1 MHGSGLAKR
10 WQGRS
15 KFVRQQEDII
25 MTALTIPDLA
35 GKSVLITG
43 ASSGIG
49 EALARAFAAQG
60 ALVGLHYNANSAA
73 AHAIARDI
81 EAAGGSVVL
90 VKADAASSDAMA
102 EAVAHVATT
111 FGRLDGVINNAGSM
125 IARVLYEDM
134 TDAQYEKVMDVNGR
148 SVLSTT
154 QAAIGHLK
162 VQGGFVINTTS
173 VAARTG
179 GTAGSGVYGSSKAFV
194 AAVTKGMALEFGK
207 FNVRVN
213 AVAPGVITT
222 PFQDK
227 YALPGQL
234 DQVAGSVPLK
244 RTGTPQDCV
253 GAYLF
258 LASESLS
265 GYITGQTIDVNGG
278 QFMP

>member
-1 MHGSGLAKR
+1 
-10 WQGRS
+10 
-15 KFVRQQEDII
+15 

-35 GKSVLITG
+35 GKAVLITG

-60 ALVGLHYNANSAA
+60 ALVGLHYNSNSEA
-73 AHAIARDI
+73 AHAIAGDI
-81 EAAGGSVVL
+81 EAAGGSVAL
-90 VKADAASSDAMA
+90 VKGDAASSEAMA
-102 EAVAHVATT
+102 EAVAHVAKT
-111 FGRLDGVINNAGSM
+111 FGRLDGLINNAGSM

-134 TDAQYEKVMDVNGR
+134 TDAHYDKVMDVNAR
-148 SVLSTT
+148 SVLSAS
-154 QAAIGHLK
+154 QAAVAHMKL
-162 VQGGFVINTTS
+162 QGGGFIINTTS

-194 AAVTKGMALEFGK
+194 GAVTKGMALEFGK
-207 FNVRVN
+207 YNIRVN

-258 LASESLS
+258 LASPMLS

>member
-1 MHGSGLAKR
+1 
-10 WQGRS
+10 
-15 KFVRQQEDII
+15 
-25 MTALTIPDLA
+25 MTDTLIIPDLR
-35 GKSVLITG
+35 GKAVIITG

-49 EALARAFAAQG
+49 AALAYAFAAQG
-60 ALVGLHYNANSAA
+60 ALVGLHYNSNAEA

-81 EAAGGSVVL
+81 EQAGGSVVL
-90 VKADAASSDAMA
+90 AQGDAAISDEMVA
-102 EAVAHVATT
+102 AVEKVAKT

-134 TDAQYEKVMDVNGR
+134 TDEHYDKVMDVNAR
-148 SVLSTT
+148 SVISTSR
-154 QAAIGHLK
+154 AALPYLK
-162 VQGGFVINTTS
+162 KQGGFIVNTTS

-207 FNVRVN
+207 HKIRVN

-234 DQVAGSVPLK
+234 DSVAGSVPLQ

-258 LASESLS
+258 LASDMLS
-265 GYITGQTIDVNGG
+265 GYVTGQTIDVNGG
-278 QFMP
+278 QVMP

>member
-1 MHGSGLAKR
+1 MTHLA
-10 WQGRS
+10 
-15 KFVRQQEDII
+15 
-25 MTALTIPDLA
+25 IPDLA
-35 GKSVLITG
+35 GKAVLITG

-60 ALVGLHYNANSAA
+60 ALVGLHYNSNTEA
-73 AHAIARDI
+73 AHAIAREI
-81 EAAGGSVVL
+81 ESAGGSVVL
-90 VKADAASSDAMA
+90 VKADAASSEAMA
-102 EAVAHVATT
+102 EAVAHVAKT
-111 FGRLDGVINNAGSM
+111 FGRLDGLINNAGSM
-125 IARVLYEDM
+125 IARILYEEM
-134 TDAQYEKVMDVNGR
+134 TDAHYDKVMDVNAR
-148 SVLSTT
+148 SVLSAS
-154 QAAIGHLK
+154 QAAVPHMKL
-162 VQGGFVINTTS
+162 QGGGFIINTTS

-194 AAVTKGMALEFGK
+194 GAVTKGMALEFGK
-207 FNVRVN
+207 YNIRVN

-222 PFQDK
+222 AFQDK

-265 GYITGQTIDVNGG
+265 GYITGQTIDINGG

>member
-1 MHGSGLAKR
+1 
-10 WQGRS
+10 
-15 KFVRQQEDII
+15 
-25 MTALTIPDLA
+25 MTTLTIPDLA
-35 GKSVLITG
+35 GKAVLITG

-60 ALVGLHYNANSAA
+60 ALVGLHYNSNVEA
-73 AHAIARDI
+73 AHTIARDI
-81 EAAGGSVVL
+81 EAAGGSVFAVR
-90 VKADAASSDAMA
+90 ADATDSDAMA
-102 EAVAHVATT
+102 TAVEEVART
-111 FGRLDGVINNAGSM
+111 FGRLDGLINNAGSM
-125 IARVLYEDM
+125 IARLTYEKM
-134 TDAQYEKVMDVNGR
+134 TDAHYDKVMDVNGR
-148 SVLSTT
+148 SVLSTVH
-154 QAAIGHLK
+154 AALPHIK
-162 VQGGFVINTTS
+162 KQGGFIINTTS
-173 VAARTG
+173 VAARSG

-207 FNVRVN
+207 YDIRVN

-222 PFQDK
+222 PFQEK

-258 LASESLS
+258 LASSMLS

-278 QFMP
+278 QLMP

>member
-1 MHGSGLAKR
+1 
-10 WQGRS
+10 
-15 KFVRQQEDII
+15 
-25 MTALTIPDLA
+25 MTVVTIPDLA
-35 GKSVLITG
+35 GKAVLITG

-60 ALVGLHYNANSAA
+60 ALVALHYNSNAEA

-90 VKADAASSDAMA
+90 VKADAASSQAMA
-102 EAVAHVATT
+102 EAVAHAATT

-125 IARVLYEDM
+125 IARVPYEEM
-134 TDAQYEKVMDVNGR
+134 TDDHYDKVMDVNAR
-148 SVLSTT
+148 SVIATT
-154 QAAIGHLK
+154 QAALPHLK
-162 VQGGFVINTTS
+162 RQGGFVINTTS

-194 AAVTKGMALEFGK
+194 GAVTKGMALEFGK
-207 FNVRVN
+207 YNIRVN

-244 RTGTPQDCV
+244 RTGSPRDCV

-258 LASESLS
+258 LASSDLS

>member
-1 MHGSGLAKR
+1 M
-10 WQGRS
+10 
-15 KFVRQQEDII
+15 
-25 MTALTIPDLA
+25 MTTLTIPDLA
-35 GKSVLITG
+35 GKAVLITG

-49 EALARAFAAQG
+49 EALARGFAAQG
-60 ALVGLHYNANSAA
+60 ALVGLHYNSNSEA
-73 AHAIARDI
+73 AHAIAGDI

-90 VKADAASSDAMA
+90 VKGDAASSEAMA
-102 EAVAHVATT
+102 EAVSHVAKT
-111 FGRLDGVINNAGSM
+111 FGRLDGLINNAGSM
-125 IARVLYEDM
+125 IARVLYEEM
-134 TDAQYEKVMDVNGR
+134 TDAHYDKVMDVNAR
-148 SVLSTT
+148 SVLATT
-154 QAAIGHLK
+154 QAAVPLLK
-162 VQGGFVINTTS
+162 REGGFIINTTS

-194 AAVTKGMALEFGK
+194 SAVTKGMALEFGK
-207 FNVRVN
+207 HNIRVN

-258 LASESLS
+258 LASQMLS

>member
-1 MHGSGLAKR
+1 
-10 WQGRS
+10 
-15 KFVRQQEDII
+15 
-25 MTALTIPDLA
+25 MTQLTIPDLA
-35 GKSVLITG
+35 GKAVLITG

-60 ALVGLHYNANSAA
+60 ALVGLHYNSNAEA
-73 AHAIARDI
+73 AHAIAGDI

-90 VKADAASSDAMA
+90 VKADAASSKAMA
-102 EAVAHVATT
+102 EAVAHVAKT

-134 TDAQYEKVMDVNGR
+134 TDAQYDKVMDVNAR

-154 QAAIGHLK
+154 QAAIAHLK
-162 VQGGFVINTTS
+162 IRGGFVINTTS

-207 FNVRVN
+207 YNIRVN

-244 RTGTPQDCV
+244 RTGTPEDCV

-258 LASESLS
+258 LASPMLS

>member
-1 MHGSGLAKR
+1 MTLLA
-10 WQGRS
+10 
-15 KFVRQQEDII
+15 
-25 MTALTIPDLA
+25 IPDLA
-35 GKSVLITG
+35 GKAVLITG

-60 ALVGLHYNANSAA
+60 ALVGLHYNSNVEA
-73 AHAIARDI
+73 AHAIAAEI
-81 EAAGGSVVL
+81 EASGGAVFAVR
-90 VKADAASSDAMA
+90 ADATDSDAMA
-102 EAVAHVATT
+102 RAVQDVAKT
-111 FGRLDGVINNAGSM
+111 FGRLDGLINNAGSM
-125 IARVLYEDM
+125 IARVSYEEM
-134 TDAQYEKVMDVNGR
+134 TDDHYDKVMDVNAR

-154 QAAIGHLK
+154 KAALPHLK
-162 VQGGFVINTTS
+162 QASGFVINTTS
-173 VAARTG
+173 VAARSG

-194 AAVTKGMALEFGK
+194 GAVTKGMALEFGK
-207 FNVRVN
+207 FGIRVN

-258 LASESLS
+258 LASPMLS

-278 QFMP
+278 QLMP

>member
-1 MHGSGLAKR
+1 
-10 WQGRS
+10 
-15 KFVRQQEDII
+15 
-25 MTALTIPDLA
+25 MTKLTIPDLA
-35 GKSVLITG
+35 GKAVLITG

-49 EALARAFAAQG
+49 EALARGFAAQG
-60 ALVGLHYNANSAA
+60 ALVGLHYNSNAEA

-81 EAAGGSVVL
+81 EASGGSVVL
-90 VKADAASSDAMA
+90 VKADAASSEAMA
-102 EAVAHVATT
+102 EAVAHIAKT

-125 IARVLYEDM
+125 IARLAYEAM
-134 TDAQYEKVMDVNGR
+134 TDAHYDKVMDVNGR

-154 QAAIGHLK
+154 QAALPHLK

-207 FNVRVN
+207 HKIRVN
-213 AVAPGVITT
+213 AVAPGFIAT
-222 PFQDK
+222 PFQDQ
-227 YALPGQL
+227 YALPGQAN
-234 DQVAGSVPLK
+234 QVAAAVPLQ
-244 RTGTPQDCV
+244 RAGTPQDCV

-258 LASESLS
+258 LASEMLS

>member
-1 MHGSGLAKR
+1 
-10 WQGRS
+10 
-15 KFVRQQEDII
+15 
-25 MTALTIPDLA
+25 MTMTTTLTIPDLA
-35 GKSVLITG
+35 GKAVLITG

-60 ALVGLHYNANSAA
+60 ALVGLHYNSNSEA

-90 VKADAASSDAMA
+90 VKADAASSEAMA
-102 EAVAHVATT
+102 DAVAHVAKT
-111 FGRLDGVINNAGSM
+111 FGRFDGVINNAGSM

-134 TDAQYEKVMDVNGR
+134 TDAQYDKVMDVNAR

-154 QAAIGHLK
+154 QAAIAHLK
-162 VQGGFVINTTS
+162 IRGGFVINTTS

-194 AAVTKGMALEFGK
+194 GAVTKGM
-207 FNVRVN
+207 
-213 AVAPGVITT
+213 VITT